1 MSRVTIQE
9 LYDDIVDTDF
19 VKYLK
24 MNNTEIVP
32 RKIVE
37 MIIKKCEEIQNDNY
51 HDDEPHEC
59 GKCSA
64 SDDIKEYA
72 ESLLKQFEEDK
83 R

>member
-1 MSRVTIQE
+1 MSRVTIN
-9 LYDDIVDTDF
+9 DICSDCDKQSFDEYWDIRGIEV
-19 VKYLK
+19 
-24 MNNTEIVP
+24 VP
-32 RKIVE
+32 RKMVE

-64 SDDIKEYA
+64 SDEIKEYA